1 MRFGV
6 LTLTD
11 HVPDPPSG
19 RHLTPYA
26 AGPYAP
32 GPCGPA
38 PRVCRRPVA
47 GLAVSARELGSCAA
61 GAGAVR

>member
-19 RHLTPYA
+19 HRFTPYA
-26 AGPYAP
+26 TGPYAP

-38 PRVCRRPVA
+38 PRVCRRPAA
-47 GLAVSARELGSCAA
+47 GLALSTRELGSPAA
-61 GAGAVR
+61 DAGAVR